1 MSGVDPEFIVH
12 RLNVDP
18 YIPPR
23 SKAKTFSQSS
33 RGSHEGGSEE
43 AKASWSYLKSVLPGL
58 VVQYCGDEKEEW
70 EMEGLR

>member
-1 MSGVDPEFIVH
+1 MWTPISPQEA
-12 RLNVDP
+12 
-18 YIPPR
+18 
-23 SKAKTFSQSS
+23 KAETFNQTS

-43 AKASWSYLKSVLPGL
+43 AKVGWSYLKSVLPGL